1 MQDGIYFENAALL
14 PQGDA
19 VYKKAAEET
28 GAEALFVSDETYKR
42 YVAGFLTEGGFAVAD
57 RDGTT
62 LFTDARYLEAA
73 ENGLCR
79 SA

>member
-42 YVAGFLTEGGFAVAD
+42 YVAGFLTEGGFAVAPLCLPM
-57 RDGTT
+57 R
-62 LFTDARYLEAA
+62 AISKRRK
-73 ENGLCR
+73 NGLCR